1 MNVCQTKTQQEKG
14 YSNKLAL
21 LWGEAQLCLT
31 YVRLKKRKEN
41 TELPNTMPML
51 SWDEV

>member
-1 MNVCQTKTQQEKG
+1 MNVCKTKTLQEKG

-31 YVRLKKRKEN
+31 YVRLKKKKEKEN
-41 TELPNTMPML
+41 TKLPNTML
-51 SWDEV
+51 GWDEL